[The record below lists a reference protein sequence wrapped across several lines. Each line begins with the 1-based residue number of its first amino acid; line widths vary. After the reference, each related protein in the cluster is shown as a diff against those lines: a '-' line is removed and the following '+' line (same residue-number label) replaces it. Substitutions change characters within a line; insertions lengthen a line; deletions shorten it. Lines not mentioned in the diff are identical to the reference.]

1 MRVPPVSERMK
12 EAPAHALR
20 AVFAGIGQVLLVADR
35 IKNRA
40 TDTNHAPS
48 AAAPEPAAAASET
61 AAAPADAAAA
71 EAAPAAGTAP
81 VTPDAATTTPATTT
95 PASTAATAPPAAAP
109 ATATPATT
117 APATARPASA
127 TPATAT
133 PTSATPAA
141 TAASAAAS
149 AAGDLPVPH
158 YDELSVASLRARMR
172 GLDAAQLRILIDY
185 ESTHAERGTVL
196 AMFERRLAKVE
207 AGEA

>member
-48 AAAPEPAAAASET
+48 AAAPEPAAASET
-61 AAAPADAAAA
+61 AAAPAEAAPAPATAAAA

-81 VTPDAATTTPATTT
+81 VTPAATTTTTPSAPPASAT
-95 PASTAATAPPAAAP
+95 PASTA
-109 ATATPATT
+109 
-117 APATARPASA
+117 ATARPASA
-127 TPATAT
+127 TPAA
-133 PTSATPAA
+133 
-141 TAASAAAS
+141 AASAAAP

>member
-71 EAAPAAGTAP
+71 ETAPAAGTAP
-81 VTPDAATTTPATTT
+81 VTPDAATTTPA
-95 PASTAATAPPAAAP
+95 STAATAPPAAAP
-109 ATATPATT
+109 A
-117 APATARPASA
+117 SA
-127 TPATAT
+127 TPATAAAAA
-133 PTSATPAA
+133 PPAAAATATAAAAAPPAAATTA
-141 TAASAAAS
+141 TAASTTAP